1 MSYPNHSSPAVP
13 AGAFLDTV
21 SGLIRDLYA
30 RAATDDNGH
39 GACYETVADILF
51 QSVPTH
57 TSLHDLCRRP
67 LGTVADQIALALFTA
82 HRGLGP
88 DTIEAHTLAAVR
100 HTLTAAREDADR
112 TARARSPRIVE
123 TARRTHLS
131 ATSGQNPT

>member
-30 RAATDDNGH
+30 RAAADDNGH
-39 GACYETVADILF
+39 GARYETVADILVH
-51 QSVPTH
+51 SIPTH
-57 TSLHDLCRRP
+57 TSPHDLRDRP

-82 HRGLGP
+82 HRSLSP
-88 DTIEAHTLAAVR
+88 HTIEVNTLAAVR

-112 TARARSPRIVE
+112 TARARSSRIGESV
-123 TARRTHLS
+123 RSSHLS
-131 ATSGQNPT
+131 ATSGRNPI